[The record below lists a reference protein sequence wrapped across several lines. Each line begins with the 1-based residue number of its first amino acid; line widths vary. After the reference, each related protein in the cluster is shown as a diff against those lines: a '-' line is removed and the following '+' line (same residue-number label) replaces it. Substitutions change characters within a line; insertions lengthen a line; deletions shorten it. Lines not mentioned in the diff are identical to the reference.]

1 MKKKDRLIIYA
12 LALVGAMLVFSAS
25 SAPTPWLAGIAFLFG
40 AAMTYWLFSGK
51 GRIG

>member
-12 LALVGAMLVFSAS
+12 LALVGAMLVFSVS
-25 SAPTPWLAGIAFLFG
+25 TAPTPWLAGIAFVFG
-40 AAMTYWLFSGK
+40 AVLTYWFFSGK